1 VDIGVRVVRGPHFVR
16 GPHWSPDFEDQD
28 GGEGNVG
35 TVVEICGIKVNK
47 RI

>member
-1 VDIGVRVVRGPHFVR
+1 MDIGVRVVR